1 VKILLIGL
9 GRWGE
14 KHLRVL
20 CELGA
25 DVWVADRGAERRAL
39 AMQAGVPPSRVVADF
54 RQALPHVDAVDVV
67 TPADGHLALA
77 SAALRAGKACFVE
90 KPLTL
95 TAGEG
100 LELAGVVTA
109 TGGLLQVGHVFRF
122 HPVTEVLR
130 RHLETGALGRI
141 RYATARFAGFKRP
154 RADVGVTRADAL
166 HCYDLLAYL
175 LGSAPSAVTA
185 TISDHLSRGLDDCSF
200 SMVEYGP
207 VGAFVEASYFAP
219 PTSREC
225 VIVGDQATM
234 VADFTAAQVRLHAS
248 RHVPG
253 ATGWEACEGPVE
265 VIAAEG
271 PEPLKR
277 ELALFLEAATGGL
290 PSPVGVEAGILALRV
305 VEAAELSSRLRRR
318 VGLDEIDRV
327 DGSVRR
333 QSSAGTAP
341 AGRRPGPEG
350 RAGRQRLLVSPDEP
364 DSPLP
369 G

>member
-39 AMQAGVPPSRVVADF
+39 ARQAGIPSSRVVADF

-67 TPADGHLALA
+67 TPADGHLAFA
-77 SAALRAGKACFVE
+77 SEALRAGKACFVE

-100 LELAGVVTA
+100 LELARIVTA

-130 RHLETGALGRI
+130 RHLDTGGLGRI

-175 LGSAPSAVTA
+175 LDSAPSAVTA
-185 TISDHLSRGLDDCSF
+185 MLSDHLSRGLDDCSF
-200 SMVEYGP
+200 SMVEYGS

-225 VIVGDQATM
+225 VIVGDQATI
-234 VADFTAAQVRLHAS
+234 VADFTAAEVRLHAS
-248 RHVPG
+248 RHILDAG
-253 ATGWEACEGPVE
+253 GWEAREGPVE
-265 VIAAEG
+265 VIPARG
-271 PEPLKR
+271 QEPLKR